1 MCVFNLL
8 AQDIN
13 IEIVGIKQGLV
24 FGSSVWM
31 EVFGLDRV
39 IEQTRK
45 FRSRFVSPAA
55 ALRSSHF
62 SLNRLVADKS

>member
-13 IEIVGIKQGLV
+13 IEIVGIKLGLV

-31 EVFGLDRV
+31 QVFGLDRV
-39 IEQTRK
+39 IE
-45 FRSRFVSPAA
+45 
-55 ALRSSHF
+55 
-62 SLNRLVADKS
+62 